1 MSERR
6 QDAIVLIASIVERG
20 AGSRVARA
28 YTRRQIPTHLRCKGR
43 GTATSEIMDILG
55 LGSTEKDVLLSLSTR
70 AAAERLMAEL
80 EEGLGSDLRTGGIAF
95 TLPLTGI
102 GSLTA
107 ASVQLSGK
115 LEKSGGGE
123 TVKESD
129 NSLILIS
136 VNQGFTGPVME
147 TAKKA
152 GARGGTILR
161 ARWTGAGEMT
171 TVLQL
176 QEEREVIAIV
186 APREKRAAIMEA
198 VNAAHGART
207 EAGGEVLSL
216 AVEHLAR
223 F

>member
-1 MSERR
+1 MRKEQWLPELRLLL
-6 QDAIVLIASIVERG
+6 QVLVELHR
-20 AGSRVARA
+20 
-28 YTRRQIPTHLRCKGR
+28 YLY
-43 GTATSEIMDILG
+43 
-55 LGSTEKDVLLSLSTR
+55 
-70 AAAERLMAEL
+70 
-80 EEGLGSDLRTGGIAF
+80 
-95 TLPLTGI
+95 
-102 GSLTA
+102 
-107 ASVQLSGK
+107 
-115 LEKSGGGE
+115 
-123 TVKESD
+123 
-129 NSLILIS
+129 
-136 VNQGFTGPVME
+136 QGFTGPVME